1 MATTIPPPTAP
12 MPRPLPRGARSAWT
26 QATVHPLLAAVRRL
40 VTLLVWRPVLAVVG
54 PLHVS
59 GAGRL
64 PATACVFVADHSS
77 HADAVLMRVALARA
91 GRHRVV
97 AAAAEDHWFTSRGRA
112 ILAVVGAGAFPFP
125 RHGDIGLRR
134 AAALLAT
141 GHDVI
146 MFPQGSRDAAARDW
160 RCGAGRLAV
169 TCGATLVGVTI
180 DGAAELLPKGTAWP
194 SPRPLAVAFGDP
206 VRARA
211 GEGAVEVT
219 ARVRAATVGIDPD
232 TEGRLVGLSCRLRAN
247 AVRRGTL
254 ILAVWAFAEAT
265 IWPLIPDLL
274 LAGLVFAVP
283 RLGPRLVA
291 VAAGASAIGGAVAVT
306 LARAGLTWPLPAVTS
321 AMQQQAVDAIS
332 QHGARGLLAQPLSGV
347 PYKAFNSA
355 GAGTDIEV
363 LSWVGWTVTARGMRM
378 AVVAL
383 MAWAAGRLLWSARV
397 PEGWAPRL
405 HAVVVLTGLVL
416 FVLGWAAVLLW
427 WR

>member
-1 MATTIPPPTAP
+1 M
-12 MPRPLPRGARSAWT
+12 
-26 QATVHPLLAAVRRL
+26 
-40 VTLLVWRPVLAVVG
+40 
-54 PLHVS
+54 
-59 GAGRL
+59 
-64 PATACVFVADHSS
+64 ADHSS
-77 HADAVLMRVALARA
+77 HADAVVMRVALARA

-134 AAALLAT
+134 AAALLAA

-169 TCGATLVGVTI
+169 DAGATLVPVRVTGADRVLPKGATRLSPHPVSVGFGAPVHAAPA
-180 DGAAELLPKGTAWP
+180 DGAA
-194 SPRPLAVAFGDP
+194 AVISRAQQAASALTVPAP
-206 VRARA
+206 V
-211 GEGAVEVT
+211 
-219 ARVRAATVGIDPD
+219 
-232 TEGRLVGLSCRLRAN
+232 EGRLVRLSRRLRAN

-265 IWPLIPDLL
+265 VWPLIPDLL

-283 RLGPRLVA
+283 RLAPRLVA

-332 QHGARGLLAQPLSGV
+332 QQGARGLLAQPLSGV

-378 AVVAL
+378 AAVAL
-383 MAWAAGRLLWSARV
+383 VAWAAGRLLWSARV

-405 HAVVVLTGLVL
+405 HAVVVLAGLVL